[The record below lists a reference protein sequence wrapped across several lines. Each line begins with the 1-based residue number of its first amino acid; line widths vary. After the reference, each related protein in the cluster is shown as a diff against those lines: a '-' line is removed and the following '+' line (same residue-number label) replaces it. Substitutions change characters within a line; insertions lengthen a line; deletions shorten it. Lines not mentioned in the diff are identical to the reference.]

1 MERKG
6 AYDIFIQNIPESMY
20 TEKGEEKED
29 LLCDDDISKQ
39 KGKMD

>member
-1 MERKG
+1 MK
-6 AYDIFIQNIPESMY
+6 
-20 TEKGEEKED
+20 EKDEKKDEEKED

>member
-1 MERKG
+1 
-6 AYDIFIQNIPESMY
+6 MY

>member
-1 MERKG
+1 MSEKG
-6 AYDIFIQNIPESMY
+6 AYDIFVQNVPESIC
-20 TEKGEEKED
+20 TEKDEEKED